1 MATFP
6 TAPGVHVTEK
16 DLSTI
21 VPAVSTTDGALVGYF
36 KWGPV
41 EDIKLISSQ
50 EELSNAFGKPY
61 RNANG
66 TFFWSASNFLDYSNR
81 IHVMRVS
88 DGTNATWDGTAAT
101 VLNDADY
108 VTKFDAGSI
117 GAGYFV
123 AKYPGTLGNSIQVS
137 MVDGTEGFNSRGV
150 KVGSTISLS
159 SGDTTID
166 FSNKYTDD
174 TINQA
179 RDVFTVGDSLTI
191 GGRVGWGRRRST
203 SALSGEFKVINVG
216 GLAGAGDANTIT
228 ISNPITRTL
237 TSTTV
242 FRKWEHYHNFD
253 NGPSTSNFC
262 KARGITDD
270 ELHIIVSDK
279 DGGISGVPGTVL
291 ERYMHVSKASDA
303 TDSEGATIYF
313 KDVIDAQSKYIR
325 VSRNEPTTNWGNST
339 SDLSGTSYTALNP
352 GVFSNTFSGGTD
364 HTATETLLENG
375 WQLMA
380 DADQKDLSLLVGSAP
395 ATNNINRTIVEV
407 AEDRTDC
414 VAFISPHYSDVV
426 GLVDQEDI
434 AQNIIDHRNDGL
446 LSLSSSYGVM
456 DSGWKYQF
464 DKYNN
469 IYRWTPLN
477 ADVAGLCA
485 RTDTVRDAWWS
496 PAGFQRGNI
505 KNVVKLAWNPSE
517 VFREELYKNGINP
530 VVTFPGQGTVL
541 FGDKTMLTRP
551 SAFDRIN
558 VRRLFIVLEKAISR
572 AAQYSLFEFN
582 DDFTRAQFKNM
593 IEPFLRDIQ
602 GRQGIYDFRVVCDE
616 TNNTGQVIDL
626 NQFVGD
632 IYIKPAR
639 SINFIQL
646 NFIVARSGVDFTEI
660 TGR

>member
-1 MATFP
+1 
-6 TAPGVHVTEK
+6 
-16 DLSTI
+16 
-21 VPAVSTTDGALVGYF
+21 
-36 KWGPV
+36 
-41 EDIKLISSQ
+41 
-50 EELSNAFGKPY
+50 
-61 RNANG
+61 
-66 TFFWSASNFLDYSNR
+66 
-81 IHVMRVS
+81 VS
-88 DGTNATWDGTAAT
+88 DA
-101 VLNDADY
+101 
-108 VTKFDAGSI
+108 
-117 GAGYFV
+117 
-123 AKYPGTLGNSIQVS
+123 
-137 MVDGTEGFNSRGV
+137 
-150 KVGSTISLS
+150 
-159 SGDTTID
+159 
-166 FSNKYTDD
+166 
-174 TINQA
+174 
-179 RDVFTVGDSLTI
+179 
-191 GGRVGWGRRRST
+191 
-203 SALSGEFKVINVG
+203 
-216 GLAGAGDANTIT
+216 
-228 ISNPITRTL
+228 
-237 TSTTV
+237 
-242 FRKWEHYHNFD
+242 
-253 NGPSTSNFC
+253 
-262 KARGITDD
+262 
-270 ELHIIVSDK
+270 
-279 DGGISGVPGTVL
+279 DGGITGVPGTVL
-291 ERYMHVSKASDA
+291 ERFMHVSKASDA
-303 TDSEGATIYF
+303 TDSEGSTIYF
-313 KDVIDAQSKYIR
+313 KDVIDAQSNYIR

-339 SDLSGTSYTALNP
+339 TDLSGSSYTALSP
-352 GVFSNTFSGGTD
+352 GVFTNTFTGGTD
-364 HTATETLLENG
+364 HTESESLLENG

-380 DADQKDLSLLVGSAP
+380 DADQKDLSLLVGSSP
-395 ATNNINRTIVEV
+395 GTNNINRTIVEV
-407 AEDRTDC
+407 AEGRTDC
-414 VAFISPHYSDVV
+414 VAFISPHRADVV

-434 AQNIIDHRNDGL
+434 AQNIIDHRVDGL
-446 LSLSSSYGVM
+446 LSLNSSYGVM

-485 RTDTVRDAWWS
+485 RTDKVRDAWWS

-505 KNVVKLAWNPSE
+505 KNVVKLSWNPSE

-616 TNNTGQVIDL
+616 TNNTGEVIDL